1 MNKYNICILI
11 RMSIKKRFE
20 EVNQKKSAKFDKSV
34 KLWYTII
41 VFISYIKHHEKNRK
55 ENRSQARSR
64 KIKDWKID

>member
-34 KLWYTII
+34 KL
-41 VFISYIKHHEKNRK
+41 
-55 ENRSQARSR
+55 
-64 KIKDWKID
+64 